1 MKPMD
6 VSIQDPQL
14 QPPPPSGASSMP
26 PAGIV
31 LSQQSGR
38 SRGHAVDLPDSGS
51 QTVTFSDRR
60 NNALVVHAYVPQPW
74 PLGIVKGSVF
84 PSVRDNT

>member
-6 VSIQDPQL
+6 VSIHDPQL
-14 QPPPPSGASSMP
+14 QPPPPSGASNIP

-38 SRGHAVDLPDSGS
+38 KRGQAVDLPDSVS
-51 QTVTFSDRR
+51 QTVTFSERR
-60 NNALVVHAYVPQPW
+60 NNALVVQAYVPQPW
-74 PLGIVKGSVF
+74 LVGIESGSTF
-84 PSVRDNT
+84 PSVSDKT